1 MSQIKSIFQ
10 MDINQKLSK
19 DLRDIVENIEDTVE
33 KITDDEDRLKE
44 LNDGTWSIAFGNIL
58 LRILIFFMYLVIG
71 FFVAAIINKSW
82 WVNLIGAFIGVLL
95 VEVFFFG
102 QILKINANKRLK
114 TYTKD
119 LKLLEKNLNDLID
132 EKLLPEINSLGM
144 MTAQNI
150 INKTSAR
157 YLPIEYIEGFMNEEV
172 ERGRFEKIKLN
183 NDILYK
189 SKNPKFINNINAFC
203 KNTILF

>member
-189 SKNPKFINNINAFC
+189 SKNPKFINNI
-203 KNTILF
+203 KTVVLEID

>member
-44 LNDGTWSIAFGNIL
+44 LNDGAWSIAFGNIL

-102 QILKINANKRLK
+102 QILKNNATKRLK

-189 SKNPKFINNINAFC
+189 SKNPKFINNI
-203 KNTILF
+203 KTVVLEID

>member
-1 MSQIKSIFQ
+1 

-44 LNDGTWSIAFGNIL
+44 LNDGAWSIAFGNIL
-58 LRILIFFMYLVIG
+58 LRILIFFMYLVVG

-189 SKNPKFINNINAFC
+189 SKNPKFINNI
-203 KNTILF
+203 KTVVLEID

>member
-1 MSQIKSIFQ
+1 

-44 LNDGTWSIAFGNIL
+44 LNDGAWSIAFGNIL

-157 YLPIEYIEGFMNEEV
+157 YLPIEYVEGFMNEEV

-189 SKNPKFINNINAFC
+189 SKNPKFINNI
-203 KNTILF
+203 KTVVLEID

>member
-1 MSQIKSIFQ
+1 

-44 LNDGTWSIAFGNIL
+44 LNDGAWSIAFGNIL

-172 ERGRFEKIKLN
+172 ER
-183 NDILYK
+183 
-189 SKNPKFINNINAFC
+189 FINYSKEDVIAELERQKQEELQQRLKPFSA
-203 KNTILF
+203 IDF

>member
-19 DLRDIVENIEDTVE
+19 DLRDIVENIEDTVD

-44 LNDGTWSIAFGNIL
+44 LNDGAWSIAFGNIL

-189 SKNPKFINNINAFC
+189 SKNPKFINNI
-203 KNTILF
+203 KTVVLEID

>member
-1 MSQIKSIFQ
+1 

-44 LNDGTWSIAFGNIL
+44 LNDGAWSIAFGNIL

-157 YLPIEYIEGFMNEEV
+157 YLPIEYVEGFMNEEV
-172 ERGRFEKIKLN
+172 ERGHFEKIKLN

-189 SKNPKFINNINAFC
+189 SKNPKFINNI
-203 KNTILF
+203 KTVVLEID

>member
-1 MSQIKSIFQ
+1 

-44 LNDGTWSIAFGNIL
+44 LNDGAWSIAFGNIL

-150 INKTSAR
+150 INKTSAK

-189 SKNPKFINNINAFC
+189 SKNPKFINNI
-203 KNTILF
+203 KTVVLEID

>member
-1 MSQIKSIFQ
+1 

-44 LNDGTWSIAFGNIL
+44 LNDGAWSIAFGNIL

-132 EKLLPEINSLGM
+132 EILLPEINSLGM

-189 SKNPKFINNINAFC
+189 SKNPKFINNI
-203 KNTILF
+203 KTVVLEID

>member
-1 MSQIKSIFQ
+1 

-44 LNDGTWSIAFGNIL
+44 LNDGAWSIAFGNIL

-189 SKNPKFINNINAFC
+189 SKNPKFINNI
-203 KNTILF
+203 KTVVLEIVLGILKLT

>member
-44 LNDGTWSIAFGNIL
+44 LNDGAWSIAFGNIL

-102 QILKINANKRLK
+102 QILKFNANKRLK

-189 SKNPKFINNINAFC
+189 SKNPKFINNI
-203 KNTILF
+203 KTVVLEID

>member
-1 MSQIKSIFQ
+1 

-44 LNDGTWSIAFGNIL
+44 LNDGAWLIAFGNIL

-189 SKNPKFINNINAFC
+189 SKNPKFINNI
-203 KNTILF
+203 KTVVLEID

>member
-44 LNDGTWSIAFGNIL
+44 LNDGAWSIAFGNIL

-132 EKLLPEINSLGM
+132 EKLLPEINSLEM

-157 YLPIEYIEGFMNEEV
+157 YLPIEYVEGFMNEEV

-189 SKNPKFINNINAFC
+189 SKNPKFINNI
-203 KNTILF
+203 KTVVLEID

>member
-19 DLRDIVENIEDTVE
+19 DLRDIVENMEDTVE

-44 LNDGTWSIAFGNIL
+44 LNDGAWSIAFGNIL

-189 SKNPKFINNINAFC
+189 SKNPKFINNI
-203 KNTILF
+203 KTVVLEID

>member
-44 LNDGTWSIAFGNIL
+44 LNDGAWSIGFGNIL

-189 SKNPKFINNINAFC
+189 SKNPKFINNI
-203 KNTILF
+203 KTVVLEID

>member
-44 LNDGTWSIAFGNIL
+44 LNDGAWSIAFGNIL
-58 LRILIFFMYLVIG
+58 LRILIFFIYLVIG

-189 SKNPKFINNINAFC
+189 SKNPKFINNI
-203 KNTILF
+203 KTVVLEID

>member
-1 MSQIKSIFQ
+1 

-44 LNDGTWSIAFGNIL
+44 LNDGAWSIGFGNIL

-157 YLPIEYIEGFMNEEV
+157 YVPIEYIEGFMNEEV

-189 SKNPKFINNINAFC
+189 SKNPKFINNI
-203 KNTILF
+203 KTVVLEID

>member
-44 LNDGTWSIAFGNIL
+44 LNDGAWSIAFGNIL

-157 YLPIEYIEGFMNEEV
+157 YLPI
-172 ERGRFEKIKLN
+172 
-183 NDILYK
+183 
-189 SKNPKFINNINAFC
+189 
-203 KNTILF
+203 

>member
-1 MSQIKSIFQ
+1 

-44 LNDGTWSIAFGNIL
+44 LNDGAWSIAFGNIL

-114 TYTKD
+114 TYIKD

-157 YLPIEYIEGFMNEEV
+157 YLPIEYVEGFMNEEV
-172 ERGRFEKIKLN
+172 ERGHFEKIKLN

-189 SKNPKFINNINAFC
+189 SKNPKFINNI
-203 KNTILF
+203 KTVVLEID

>member
-1 MSQIKSIFQ
+1 

-44 LNDGTWSIAFGNIL
+44 LNDGAWSIAFGNIL

-150 INKTSAR
+150 INKSSAR

-189 SKNPKFINNINAFC
+189 SKNPKFINNI
-203 KNTILF
+203 KTVVLEID

>member
-1 MSQIKSIFQ
+1 

-44 LNDGTWSIAFGNIL
+44 LNDGAWSIAFGNIL
-58 LRILIFFMYLVIG
+58 LRILIFFMYLIIG

-132 EKLLPEINSLGM
+132 EKLLPEINVLGM

-189 SKNPKFINNINAFC
+189 SKNPKFINNI
-203 KNTILF
+203 KTVVLEID

>member
-1 MSQIKSIFQ
+1 

-44 LNDGTWSIAFGNIL
+44 LNDGAWSIAFGNIL

-102 QILKINANKRLK
+102 QILKNNATKRLK

-189 SKNPKFINNINAFC
+189 SKNPKFINNI
-203 KNTILF
+203 KTVVLEID

>member
-1 MSQIKSIFQ
+1 

-189 SKNPKFINNINAFC
+189 SKNPKFINNI
-203 KNTILF
+203 KTVVLEID

>member
-44 LNDGTWSIAFGNIL
+44 LNDGAWSIAFGNIL

-157 YLPIEYIEGFMNEEV
+157 YLPIEYVEGFMNEEV

-189 SKNPKFINNINAFC
+189 SKNPKFINNI
-203 KNTILF
+203 KTVVLEID

>member
-44 LNDGTWSIAFGNIL
+44 LNDGAWSIAFGNIL

-150 INKTSAR
+150 INKGVFFILCEYSVSVMYIKSR
-157 YLPIEYIEGFMNEEV
+157 NLP
-172 ERGRFEKIKLN
+172 K
-183 NDILYK
+183 
-189 SKNPKFINNINAFC
+189 
-203 KNTILF
+203 

>member
-44 LNDGTWSIAFGNIL
+44 LNDGAWSIAFGNIL

-102 QILKINANKRLK
+102 QILKN
-114 TYTKD
+114 
-119 LKLLEKNLNDLID
+119 
-132 EKLLPEINSLGM
+132 
-144 MTAQNI
+144 
-150 INKTSAR
+150 
-157 YLPIEYIEGFMNEEV
+157 
-172 ERGRFEKIKLN
+172 
-183 NDILYK
+183 
-189 SKNPKFINNINAFC
+189 
-203 KNTILF
+203 

>member
-1 MSQIKSIFQ
+1 

-44 LNDGTWSIAFGNIL
+44 LNDGAWSIAFGNIL
-58 LRILIFFMYLVIG
+58 LRILIFFMYLIIG

-189 SKNPKFINNINAFC
+189 SKNPKFINNI
-203 KNTILF
+203 KTVVLEID

>member
-1 MSQIKSIFQ
+1 

-44 LNDGTWSIAFGNIL
+44 LNDGAWSIAFGNIL

-95 VEVFFFG
+95 V
-102 QILKINANKRLK
+102 
-114 TYTKD
+114 
-119 LKLLEKNLNDLID
+119 
-132 EKLLPEINSLGM
+132 
-144 MTAQNI
+144 
-150 INKTSAR
+150 
-157 YLPIEYIEGFMNEEV
+157 
-172 ERGRFEKIKLN
+172 
-183 NDILYK
+183 
-189 SKNPKFINNINAFC
+189 
-203 KNTILF
+203 

>member
-44 LNDGTWSIAFGNIL
+44 LNDGAWSIAFGNIL
-58 LRILIFFMYLVIG
+58 LRILIFFMYLVVG

-189 SKNPKFINNINAFC
+189 SKNPKFINNI
-203 KNTILF
+203 KTVVLEID

>member
-44 LNDGTWSIAFGNIL
+44 LNDGAWSIAFGNIL

-157 YLPIEYIEGFMNEEV
+157 YLPIEYVEGFMNEEV
-172 ERGRFEKIKLN
+172 ERGHFEKIKLN

-189 SKNPKFINNINAFC
+189 SKNPKFINNI
-203 KNTILF
+203 KTVVLEID

>member
-1 MSQIKSIFQ
+1 

-44 LNDGTWSIAFGNIL
+44 LNDGAWSIAFGNIL

-189 SKNPKFINNINAFC
+189 SKNPKFINNI
-203 KNTILF
+203 KTVVLEID

>member
-44 LNDGTWSIAFGNIL
+44 LNDGAWSIGFGNIL

-157 YLPIEYIEGFMNEEV
+157 YVPIEYIEGFMNEEV

-189 SKNPKFINNINAFC
+189 SKNPKFINNI
-203 KNTILF
+203 KTVVLEID